1 MDEYS
6 IALKKELVE
15 QFKGKANIEALVEVL
30 GSELQEIADFY
41 EQLRTERDLYRAV
54 GKQLDGVG
62 DIAVLTRQEAGK
74 LAAYAGRGHGTDDE
88 TYRKYL
94 IYKILKNT
102 CDCTYPEIIKAFR
115 MFWDKPLYYSENP
128 EYPAV
133 MVLETGT
140 LAPEDH
146 AENLLAAPIIKAAG
160 VGIHITATTEAPV
173 IESEVNITPFLGRGT
188 AITKLPELEPEMPVV
203 GLYVAPVIG
212 RGMSI
217 TKLPSIEP
225 DLGVAAMMG
234 HATAA
239 MVGTITET
247 RLPELEDFNTE
258 IHTAAVGRF
267 FTAPHGTVMETK
279 LPELK
284 EKTV

>member
-1 MDEYS
+1 MDKY
-6 IALKKELVE
+6 IATMKKDLVE
-15 QFKGKANIEALVEVL
+15 QFKGKANIEALAEVL
-30 GSELQEIADFY
+30 GSELQEVFEFF
-41 EQLRTERDLYRAV
+41 EQLRTQRDLHSAV
-54 GKQLDGVG
+54 GRQLDGVG
-62 DIAVLTRQEAGK
+62 DITVLTRQEAGK
-74 LAAYAGRGHGTDDE
+74 LAAYAGRGHSTDDE

-94 IYKILKNT
+94 VYKVLKNT
-102 CDCTYPEIIKAFR
+102 CDCTYSDIIKAFR

-133 MVLETGT
+133 MFLETGK

-160 VGIHITATTEAPV
+160 VGIHITAITETPV
-173 IESEVNITPFLGRGT
+173 IESEVHITPFLGRGT

-212 RGMSI
+212 RGMSV

-225 DLGVAAMMG
+225 DLGTAAMVG
-234 HATAA
+234 RATAA

-267 FTAPHGTVMETK
+267 FSAPHGTVMETK

-284 EKTV
+284 EETV

>member
-1 MDEYS
+1 MDSYFS
-6 IALKKELVE
+6 TTKKDLVE
-15 QFKGKANIEALVEVL
+15 QFKGKANIEALADVL
-30 GSELQEIADFY
+30 ASELQEVFDFY
-41 EQLRTERDLYRAV
+41 EQLRTERDLHSAV
-54 GKQLDGVG
+54 GRQLDGVG
-62 DIAVLTRQEAGK
+62 DIAVLSRQEAGK
-74 LAAYAGRGHGTDDE
+74 LAAYAGRGHSTDDE

-94 IYKILKNT
+94 VYKVLKNT

-133 MVLETGT
+133 MFLETGK

-160 VGIHITATTEAPV
+160 VGIHITAITETQV
-173 IESEVNITPFLGRGT
+173 IESEVHITPFLGRGT

-225 DLGVAAMMG
+225 DLGTAAMVG
-234 HATAA
+234 RATAA

-247 RLPELEDFNTE
+247 RLPELEDFNTD

-267 FTAPHGTVMETK
+267 FTVPHGTVMETK

-284 EKTV
+284 EETV

>member
-1 MDEYS
+1 MDKY
-6 IALKKELVE
+6 IATMKKDLVE
-15 QFKGKANIEALVEVL
+15 QFKGKANIEALAEVL
-30 GSELQEIADFY
+30 GSELQEVFDFF
-41 EQLRTERDLYRAV
+41 EQLRTQRDLHSAV
-54 GKQLDGVG
+54 GRQLDGVG
-62 DIAVLTRQEAGK
+62 DITVLTRQEAGK
-74 LAAYAGRGHGTDDE
+74 LAAYAGRGNSTDDE

-94 IYKILKNT
+94 VYKVLKNT
-102 CDCTYPEIIKAFR
+102 CDCTYSDIIKAFR

-133 MVLETGT
+133 MFLETGK

-160 VGIHITATTEAPV
+160 VGIHITAITETPV
-173 IESEVNITPFLGRGT
+173 IESEVHITPFLGRGT

-203 GLYVAPVIG
+203 GLYVAPAIG
-212 RGMSI
+212 RGMSV

-225 DLGVAAMMG
+225 DLGTAAMVG
-234 HATAA
+234 RATAA

-247 RLPELEDFNTE
+247 RLPELEDVNTE
-258 IHTAAVGRF
+258 IHTAAVGRL
-267 FTAPHGTVMETK
+267 FTTPHGTVMETK

-284 EKTV
+284 EETV

>member
-1 MDEYS
+1 MDKY
-6 IALKKELVE
+6 IATMKKDLVE
-15 QFKGKANIEALVEVL
+15 QFKGKANIEALAEVL
-30 GSELQEIADFY
+30 GSELQEVFEFF
-41 EQLRTERDLYRAV
+41 EQLRTQRDLHSAV
-54 GKQLDGVG
+54 GRQLDGVG
-62 DIAVLTRQEAGK
+62 DITVLTRQEAGK
-74 LAAYAGRGHGTDDE
+74 LAAYAGRGHSTDDE

-94 IYKILKNT
+94 VYKVLKNT
-102 CDCTYPEIIKAFR
+102 CDCTYSDIIKAFR

-133 MVLETGT
+133 MFLETGK

-160 VGIHITATTEAPV
+160 VGIHITAITETPV
-173 IESEVNITPFLGRGT
+173 IESEVHITPFLGRGT

-212 RGMSI
+212 RGMSV

-225 DLGVAAMMG
+225 DLGTAAMVG
-234 HATAA
+234 RATAA

-267 FTAPHGTVMETK
+267 FVAPHGTVMETK
-279 LPELK
+279 LPDLK
-284 EKTV
+284 EETV

>member
-1 MDEYS
+1 MDKY
-6 IALKKELVE
+6 IATMKKDLVE
-15 QFKGKANIEALVEVL
+15 QFKGKANIEALAEVL
-30 GSELQEIADFY
+30 GSELQEVFEFF
-41 EQLRTERDLYRAV
+41 EQLRTQRDLHSAV
-54 GKQLDGVG
+54 GRQLDGVG
-62 DIAVLTRQEAGK
+62 DITVLTRQEAGK
-74 LAAYAGRGHGTDDE
+74 LAAYAGRGHSTDDE

-94 IYKILKNT
+94 VYKVLKNT
-102 CDCTYPEIIKAFR
+102 CDCTYSDIIKAFR

-133 MVLETGT
+133 MFLETGN

-160 VGIHITATTEAPV
+160 VGIHITAITETPV
-173 IESEVNITPFLGRGT
+173 IESEVHITPFLGRGT

-212 RGMSI
+212 RGMSV

-225 DLGVAAMMG
+225 DLGTAAMVG
-234 HATAA
+234 RATAA

-284 EKTV
+284 EETV